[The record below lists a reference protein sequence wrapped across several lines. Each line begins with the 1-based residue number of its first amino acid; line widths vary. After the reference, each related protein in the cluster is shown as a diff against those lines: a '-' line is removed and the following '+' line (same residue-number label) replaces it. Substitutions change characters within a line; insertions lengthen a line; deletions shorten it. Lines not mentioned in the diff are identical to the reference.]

1 MSQIDAGRNSG
12 LREVTTPLPPWK
24 EERRKSLRR
33 EPKADYEIAAGR
45 LLRHPARRVERHFCY
60 EGNEPKRDGSLG
72 KISGR
77 NLVLPLDIPFRTA
90 PAHVLGRM
98 CQNDRFH
105 TSKPTIFRFVY
116 RVTCARRAMAGV
128 GREAGRQRRPRRGR
142 TALGSRMPLEYIV

>member
-1 MSQIDAGRNSG
+1 MLETKMQGKPRNTHCASIY
-12 LREVTTPLPPWK
+12 LPILIARTTP
-24 EERRKSLRR
+24 
-33 EPKADYEIAAGR
+33 
-45 LLRHPARRVERHFCY
+45 
-60 EGNEPKRDGSLG
+60 KRGGSLG

-77 NLVLPLDIPFRTA
+77 NPVLPLDIPFRTA
-90 PAHVLGRM
+90 PDHVLGRM

>member
-60 EGNEPKRDGSLG
+60 EGNEPC
-72 KISGR
+72 
-77 NLVLPLDIPFRTA
+77 LVLALPWKEERRKSLR
-90 PAHVLGRM
+90 R
-98 CQNDRFH
+98 DR
-105 TSKPTIFRFVY
+105 KADYEIA
-116 RVTCARRAMAGV
+116 ARRLL
-128 GREAGRQRRPRRGR
+128 RERERSGEARERDV
-142 TALGSRMPLEYIV
+142 YY